1 MLNMADLNR
10 RDFLK
15 ISSLAVG
22 GSFLA
27 STVLLRIKD
36 ESGRP
41 SLERITIPIK
51 HLHPALEGFAIAQL
65 TDFHLYPYTQPDLI
79 RQVVE
84 ITNSI
89 KPDLIVLT
97 GDYVWRD
104 VEAIFV
110 LAPILSN
117 LNATQGVY
125 TVIGNHD
132 IWTNVNVVKKGLRE
146 ARLPILENQGVAITS
161 GKGNF
166 YLAGLDDGWSGEA
179 DLEAALENAPSETP
193 VVLLVHEPDLADI
206 YSLDGRVALQLSGHS
221 HGGQVRIP
229 GFGALVLPYLG
240 KKYDFG
246 LYKVNDMW
254 LYTNR
259 GIGNISVPFRYNC
272 PPEIT
277 EFTLTRL

>member
-1 MLNMADLNR
+1 MLTMADLNR

-41 SLERITIPIK
+41 SLERITIPVK
-51 HLHPALEGFAIAQL
+51 HLHPALEGFTIAQL

-79 RQVVE
+79 RQAVE

-97 GDYVWRD
+97 GDYVWRN

-146 ARLPILENQGVAITS
+146 ARLPILENQGVTITS
-161 GKGNF
+161 GKGSF

-240 KKYDFG
+240 KKYDLG

>member
-1 MLNMADLNR
+1 MADMNR

-15 ISSLAVG
+15 ITSLAVG

-27 STVLLRIKD
+27 STVLLRTKD
-36 ESGRP
+36 ESGQP
-41 SLERITIPIK
+41 SLERITIPVK
-51 HLHPALEGFAIAQL
+51 RLHPALEGFTIAQL

-79 RQVVE
+79 RQAVE

-97 GDYVWRD
+97 GDYVWRN

-125 TVIGNHD
+125 SVIGNHD

-146 ARLPILENQGVAITS
+146 ARLPILENQGVTITS

-179 DLEAALENAPSETP
+179 DLKAALENAPSETP

-221 HGGQVRIP
+221 NGGQVRIP

-240 KKYDFG
+240 KMYDLG

>member
-1 MLNMADLNR
+1 MLTMADLNR

-15 ISSLAVG
+15 IGSLALG

-27 STVLLRIKD
+27 STVLLRTKD
-36 ESGRP
+36 ESGQP

-51 HLHPALEGFAIAQL
+51 RLHPALEGFTIAQL

-79 RQVVE
+79 RQAVE

-97 GDYVWRD
+97 GDYVWRN

-146 ARLPILENQGVAITS
+146 ARLPILENQGVAITN
-161 GKGNF
+161 GKGSL

-179 DLEAALENAPSETP
+179 DLDAALENAPLETP
-193 VVLLVHEPDLADI
+193 VVLLVHEPDLADV

-240 KKYDFG
+240 KKYDLG